1 MDKNREKWANS
12 VYATRVQLRFD
23 EDQGPGCLEII
34 SAPGG
39 KESIALT
46 AKSLD
51 TTSTYY
57 LT

>member
-51 TTSTYY
+51 TTST
-57 LT
+57 